1 MNCVN
6 DFRRFETVYDGLR
19 FFDLKRWGIDYTH
32 VVGVNK
38 QRIENNY
45 DDAIRAIEVPWE
57 ALSAGMDSSRPE
69 VEVDKK
75 AAKATMNP
83 SSFIVKTK

>member
-1 MNCVN
+1 
-6 DFRRFETVYDGLR
+6 
-19 FFDLKRWGIDYTH
+19 
-32 VVGVNK
+32 
-38 QRIENNY
+38 
-45 DDAIRAIEVPWE
+45 
-57 ALSAGMDSSRPE
+57 MDSSRPE